1 MLSDW
6 QIISG
11 IVIAV
16 LGAIGGAIAWLSGA
30 FRQRGSDQHD
40 RQKARDD
47 AATKDADRTLTA
59 VWTLLD
65 QLQEEVKRKG
75 DEIAALNIE
84 VTTLKAKVGDLERQ
98 LRDR

>member
-1 MLSDW
+1 MPTDW
-6 QIISG
+6 TIISG
-11 IVIAV
+11 IVVAV
-16 LGAIGGAIAWLSGA
+16 LGAIGLFIANLSGA
-30 FRQRGSDQHD
+30 FKVRGDAQQD
-40 RQKARDD
+40 RQKARDE

-75 DEIAALNIE
+75 DEIAALHIE
-84 VTTLKAKVGDLERQ
+84 VASLKTKVGDLERE